1 MNQLQN
7 EETNPYK
14 ERREK
19 HRTEKRKPYI
29 IGGAVLLVVLM
40 CIFAAVTVSGD
51 GIRKGVSIN
60 GLNVSGLS
68 KAEAVK
74 KLDKHLKNTS
84 FSVTFDFNGAP
95 TEFSSSDLITEYK
108 VQKAVD
114 DAYELGRN
122 KNFISDFFK
131 TLSLKLYGKN
141 IFAVP
146 ELNTVMLTEYFNNI
160 SQSVENPIIENSY
173 AVNDNKLKL
182 QNGRRGSAA
191 DGKKAVIELKNIIN
205 SGKNGR
211 IHVAEIE
218 KDPEPFDVNKIY
230 DDVAC
235 AAENAGT
242 HEENGKKYITE
253 AKNGFDFDK
262 EALKQLIAENKDN
275 TEPYYFE
282 LTILKPAITSVN
294 TDAFFKETLSTY
306 TSKITD
312 SNAARLNNVRLAA
325 EKINGVILNPDEEFR
340 YLSHIEPITTA
351 NGYTV
356 ANVYNNGKV
365 EQDVGGG
372 VCQVSST
379 LYSAVLF
386 ADLEVTRRYNHSL
399 VVHYV
404 PLGQDATVSSG
415 ELDFRFRNNTN
426 EPVKIKT
433 NFTYSGITV
442 SILGTNPNPG
452 VTIDIENITKET
464 NRYETIVTED
474 PSLKPGQIVTDTVG
488 KIGYVIETYKH
499 YYKDGKCI
507 KTDYLG
513 KSRYKTVNC
522 IQRRGPAA
530 VEASSSA
537 VEASSAPSHAPSVP
551 PTHAV
556 STPAAEEQ
564 PSTPAPQE

>member
-1 MNQLQN
+1 MMNQLQN

-14 ERREK
+14 ERRAKRRIEK
-19 HRTEKRKPYI
+19 HKPYI
-29 IGGAVLLVVLM
+29 IGGAVLLVILL
-40 CIFAAVTVSGD
+40 CIFVSVTVSGS

-60 GLNVSGLS
+60 GLSVSGMS
-68 KAEAVK
+68 KAEAEK
-74 KLDKHLKNTS
+74 KLNKHLKDVNFT
-84 FSVTFDFNGAP
+84 VTFDFNDAQA
-95 TEFSSSDLITEYK
+95 EFSSADLIAEYK
-108 VQKAVD
+108 TKKAVEN
-114 DAYELGRN
+114 AYELGRN
-122 KNFISDFFK
+122 KNIISNFFK
-131 TLSLKLYGKN
+131 TLSLKINGKN
-141 IFAVP
+141 LYAEP

-173 AVNDNKLKL
+173 AVNDNKIKF
-182 QNGRRGSAA
+182 QNGKRGSAA
-191 DGKKAVIELKNIIN
+191 DGKKAVRELKSIIN
-205 SGKNGR
+205 SGKNGK
-211 IHVAEIE
+211 IHVMETE

-230 DDVAC
+230 DNVAC

-242 HEENGKKYITE
+242 REENGKMYITE

-262 EALKQLIAENKDN
+262 EALKQVIAENEGS

-282 LTILKPAITSVN
+282 LTVLKPEITSVN
-294 TDAFFKETLSTY
+294 TDAFFKEMLSTY
-306 TSKITD
+306 TSRITD

-340 YLSHIEPITTA
+340 YLAHIEPITTA

-433 NFTYSGITV
+433 TFTYSGITV
-442 SILGTNPNPG
+442 SILGKNPHPD
-452 VTIDIENITKET
+452 VKVDIENITKET

-474 PSLKPGQIVTDTVG
+474 PALKPGQVVTDTVG
-488 KIGYVIETYKH
+488 KVGYVIETYKH
-499 YYKDGKCI
+499 YYKGGKCI

-522 IQRRGPAA
+522 VQRRGPAA
-530 VEASSSA
+530 AEASSSA
-537 VEASSAPSHAPSVP
+537 IADKPDAVHTPSAQPTQAVP
-551 PTHAV
+551 TPKAEE
-556 STPAAEEQ
+556 TPAV
-564 PSTPAPQE
+564 QE